1 MCGIAGVFA
10 RSDARS
16 IARKMTDAIAH
27 RGRDGF
33 GDAELRD
40 ERGDVAGAVG
50 HRRLAVIDLSDTGCQ
65 PMITPDE
72 RYSIVFNGEIY
83 NFRALRTEL
92 ERSGATFRGTSDTEV
107 ILAGWRAMGPRFVE
121 QLRGM
126 FAFALWDRETSTG
139 WLARDPLGIK
149 PLYIARAG
157 GSMLFGSEVRAI
169 LASGLVAPI
178 VSPVAVDGFL
188 AYGSVPE
195 PHSIIDGVEALP
207 AGAVI
212 RVRVSGHRAIAETEF
227 VTDPFEV
234 RRGSLETD
242 PVAAAALVRD
252 ALRDSVA
259 HHLVADV
266 PVALFLSGGID
277 SSAVAAF
284 AAEASAAR
292 LDGFTVVFG
301 EAKFDESGPAR
312 AVAKRF
318 GFRHREIPLAAS
330 DLLASLPAAF
340 DAMDQ
345 PSLDGLNTFVVS
357 RAVREAGTKVVLS
370 GLGGDEMF
378 AGYPSFRR
386 ALQAKRAWAALPRPA
401 RALAAR
407 ALEAGSERFQ
417 KAAIFLDE
425 HDPARGAYVASRTLF
440 TAQARRALAGSPDR
454 PVDTPI
460 APSGLTLLQRVSWY
474 ELTGYMR
481 HTLLRDS
488 DVLSMSHH
496 LELRVPF
503 VDRRVLEA
511 SLAIG
516 DAVKLNRSINKPLI
530 VAAMGDLM
538 PREVWDRPKQG
549 FTLPFA
555 PWMRGALHDEIAS
568 ALLSPARM
576 ERVGIDVDAARHVW
590 TRFLAGSRDVT
601 WSRPWAL
608 YTLVR
613 WAERLDA
620 TASGGRELGIALSA

>member
-10 RSDARS
+10 RPDARS
-16 IARKMTDAIAH
+16 IARRMTDAIAH
-27 RGRDGF
+27 RGRDGY

-83 NFRALRTEL
+83 NFRALREEL

-107 ILAGWRAMGPRFVE
+107 ILAGWRAVGPRFAE
-121 QLRGM
+121 RLRGM

-139 WLARDPLGIK
+139 WLVRDPLGIK
-149 PLYIARAG
+149 PLYIARTG
-157 GSMLFGSEVRAI
+157 GSLLFGSEVRAI
-169 LASGLVAPI
+169 LASGLVAPV

-195 PHSIIDGVEALP
+195 PHSIIEGVEALP
-207 AGAVI
+207 AGAVM
-212 RVRVSGHRAIAETEF
+212 RVRATTSRATVETEF
-227 VTDPFEV
+227 ITDPFAV
-234 RRGSLETD
+234 RPASLETD
-242 PVAAAALVRD
+242 PHAAAMLVRD

-284 AAEASAAR
+284 AAEASSAR
-292 LDGFTVVFG
+292 LDGFTVVFD
-301 EAKFDESGPAR
+301 EAQFDESAPAR

-318 GFRHREIPLAAS
+318 GFRHREIPLAAN
-330 DLLASLPAAF
+330 DLLSALPAAF

-386 ALQAKRAWAALPRPA
+386 AARAQRLWGMLPRPA

-407 ALEAGSERFQ
+407 MLDAGSARFQ
-417 KAAIFLDE
+417 KAALLLDAD
-425 HDPARGAYVASRTLF
+425 DPARGAYLASRTLF
-440 TAQARRALAGSPDR
+440 TAKARRALAGGRDR
-454 PVDTPI
+454 HAEASS

-481 HTLLRDS
+481 DTLLRDS

-511 SLAIG
+511 SLSVA
-516 DAVKLNRSINKPLI
+516 DSVKLHAAINKPLI

-555 PWMRGALHDEIAS
+555 PWMRGPLRDEIAS
-568 ALLSPARM
+568 AMLSPERMARI
-576 ERVGIDVDAARHVW
+576 GIDPEAARGIW
-590 TRFLAGSRDVT
+590 TRFLAGSPEVT

-620 TASGGRELGIALSA
+620 AASPSREPGLALSA